1 MFEDVEMEINVERQ
15 VLRNLE
21 PIDSIPASKQG
32 NNTMNIHL
40 IPIGWGWNL
49 RLSSGTLNKPL
60 NREFFLVSRF
70 T

>member
-1 MFEDVEMEINVERQ
+1 MFEDVEMEIKVERQ

-21 PIDSIPASKQG
+21 PIDSIPAS

-40 IPIGWGWNL
+40 IPIGRGWNL

-60 NREFFLVSRF
+60 NGEFFLVSRF

>member
-1 MFEDVEMEINVERQ
+1 MFEDVEMEINVERR